1 MNIKP
6 TVKQEVK
13 DLNIRIRGLLPLAY
27 HSCLETIS
35 PTSMG
40 SAGLK
45 YDKEG
50 RVAWDEI
57 WTTFCDLGNFPEC
70 FFLNKHIRSFVIW
83 FQCIF
88 F

>member
-6 TVKQEVK
+6 TVKQEAK

-27 HSCLETIS
+27 HSCLEAIS

-45 YDKEG
+45 YDKVIDG
-50 RVAWDEI
+50 LSPSFTVFAR
-57 WTTFCDLGNFPEC
+57 
-70 FFLNKHIRSFVIW
+70 HIF
-83 FQCIF
+83 
-88 F
+88 

>member
-6 TVKQEVK
+6 TVKQEAK

-27 HSCLETIS
+27 HSCLEAIS

-45 YDKEG
+45 Y
-50 RVAWDEI
+50 RPARLARSRQ
-57 WTTFCDLGNFPEC
+57 FCEEC
-70 FFLNKHIRSFVIW
+70 AA
-83 FQCIF
+83 
-88 F
+88 